1 MSCPN
6 LNVLSINA
14 RWTSPRDTVFH
25 DEYIAI
31 NLRLRF
37 QIIPHVGNYSIT
49 LTFITVIYNEHIH
62 VSNASVHQVT
72 MHSYNMA
79 NLAIMSVCN

>member
-1 MSCPN
+1 MYQASMFAGLPPE
-6 LNVLSINA
+6 I
-14 RWTSPRDTVFH
+14 FH

-49 LTFITVIYNEHIH
+49 LTFITVIYNEHVH
-62 VSNASVHQVT
+62 ASNASVHQVT
-72 MHSYNMA
+72 MHSYNMVYI
-79 NLAIMSVCN
+79 NLAIMSVCS